1 MPAMI
6 AATVSALQPRTPDR
20 ADDAPACILAA
31 LVDGL
36 TSPQRYSL
44 QVRNGE
50 LFIVPT
56 LGSGETRSACS

>member
-6 AATVSALQPRTPDR
+6 AATVSALQSRTPDR
-20 ADDAPACILAA
+20 ARDAPACILAA

-36 TSPQRYSL
+36 TSPQHYSL

-50 LFIVPT
+50 LFIVPA
-56 LGSGETRSACS
+56 LGIGETRSAL

>member
-1 MPAMI
+1 MRTMI

-20 ADDAPACILAA
+20 ARDAPACILAA

-50 LFIVPT
+50 LFIVPA
-56 LGSGETRSACS
+56 LGCGETRSACS